1 MATNMLDV
9 ERLIESVRSCPCLW
23 KVNCQVYKD
32 LRAREN
38 AWKWIASELGV
49 SAELC
54 QKKWKSLRDKYV
66 REVKLLQKKRLSGT
80 GGPPATSSWVF
91 FTVMTFLD
99 ISVKHRTTDSN
110 FSLLESQQESQ
121 QQESQQQESQQQE
134 NQPGESQPAESE
146 PYDSDETVDNHESNE
161 AHNSS
166 VICQVE
172 TGPRQLSIT
181 PATKRKR
188 RRKGPED
195 ELETSIVERLNSLD
209 SKRAHVDSD
218 EDGLFG
224 RQIAATLRRFPY
236 EKKAFAKLRL
246 QQVMLEVEL
255 GGSGDGFSLFRES
268 TP

>member
-1 MATNMLDV
+1 MHALLANLSISSSNSIVLTN
-9 ERLIESVRSCPCLW
+9 R
-23 KVNCQVYKD
+23 
-32 LRAREN
+32 
-38 AWKWIASELGV
+38 
-49 SAELC
+49 
-54 QKKWKSLRDKYV
+54 
-66 REVKLLQKKRLSGT
+66 
-80 GGPPATSSWVF
+80 
-91 FTVMTFLD
+91 
-99 ISVKHRTTDSN
+99 TDSN
-110 FSLLESQQESQ
+110 FSLLEVNRRVNNRKVNNRRVNNRRVNNRRTSQERASQQRVNPMTVMRQSTIMKGKCVDFDLIYCFLSQ
-121 QQESQQQESQQQE
+121 ANFS
-134 NQPGESQPAESE
+134 
-146 PYDSDETVDNHESNE
+146 YCSNE

-172 TGPRQLSIT
+172 TEPRQLSIT
-181 PATKRKR
+181 AATKRKR
-188 RRKGPED
+188 RHKGPED

-268 TP
+268 TPSVTNHACVHHCVVSCDTWPATTLCVVYKPAF

>member
-1 MATNMLDV
+1 M
-9 ERLIESVRSCPCLW
+9 
-23 KVNCQVYKD
+23 
-32 LRAREN
+32 
-38 AWKWIASELGV
+38 
-49 SAELC
+49 
-54 QKKWKSLRDKYV
+54 
-66 REVKLLQKKRLSGT
+66 
-80 GGPPATSSWVF
+80 
-91 FTVMTFLD
+91 TVMRQSTIMKGKCVDFNLIYCFL
-99 ISVKHRTTDSN
+99 SQAN
-110 FSLLESQQESQ
+110 FS
-121 QQESQQQESQQQE
+121 
-134 NQPGESQPAESE
+134 
-146 PYDSDETVDNHESNE
+146 YCSNE

-188 RRKGPED
+188 RHKEPED

-236 EKKAFAKLRL
+236 EKAFAKLRL
-246 QQVMLEVEL
+246 QQVTLEVEL
-255 GGSGDGFSLFRES
+255 GGSGDGFSLFREI

>member
-1 MATNMLDV
+1 M
-9 ERLIESVRSCPCLW
+9 
-23 KVNCQVYKD
+23 
-32 LRAREN
+32 
-38 AWKWIASELGV
+38 
-49 SAELC
+49 
-54 QKKWKSLRDKYV
+54 
-66 REVKLLQKKRLSGT
+66 
-80 GGPPATSSWVF
+80 
-91 FTVMTFLD
+91 TVMRQSTIMKGKCVDFDLIYCFL
-99 ISVKHRTTDSN
+99 SQAN
-110 FSLLESQQESQ
+110 FS
-121 QQESQQQESQQQE
+121 
-134 NQPGESQPAESE
+134 
-146 PYDSDETVDNHESNE
+146 YCSNE

-268 TP
+268 THRSPTMLVCITV